1 MAEEISIERQ
11 QLRILVDAIKKI
23 VTHPRTPNWIKN
35 PLEDAVK
42 SAKELSKA
50 SNKNASSITAA
61 ISENVSEPA
70 KNENY
75 AMSEPIELDL
85 SVECRDALDPR
96 DTCRYV
102 IVRRSLVVEG
112 VQLWDVRVSVG
123 DSKTPV
129 GVVIH
134 NVPSDHL
141 LGLRRLQDP
150 KSRQSSESASSR

>member
-1 MAEEISIERQ
+1 MSEEISIERQ
-11 QLRILVDAIKKI
+11 QCRILVDAIKKI

-50 SNKNASSITAA
+50 ANKNTSSNPTA
-61 ISENVSEPA
+61 ISEIVSEPA

-75 AMSEPIELDL
+75 AMSEPVELDI
-85 SVECRDALDPR
+85 SVECRDALDPK
-96 DTCRYV
+96 DECRYV
-102 IVRRSLVVEG
+102 IVRRGLVVEG

-123 DSKTPV
+123 DSKTPT

-141 LGLRRLQDP
+141 LALRRLQDP
-150 KSRQSSESASSR
+150 KTHQGPESASIR

>member
-1 MAEEISIERQ
+1 MSEEISIERQ

-50 SNKNASSITAA
+50 ANKNASSVTAA

-129 GVVIH
+129 GAVIH

-141 LGLRRLQDP
+141 LGLRRLRENH
-150 KSRQSSESASSR
+150 RQSTESASSL